1 MKNLFFM
8 KRMWVA
14 ILTSI
19 LFGLGAFATQIPI
32 PSTPADSLEHFLES
46 HTDKYA
52 NGDTILLVDASYVVS
67 GTIDLYHGVTIMG
80 DPALSTPPLVEFL
93 DDGFRLKQDSTD
105 VIIRGLRLDGSD
117 LTNGKTASFILRM
130 NNIPASDSI
139 FGYMKIEDVEAW
151 GFGGGIDLHQQKHA
165 QYDSIVVNKVLWH
178 DFSGEYCVDP
188 NINFPGVL
196 KITNST
202 FYNITH
208 GFVKNPD
215 FASDKNDYTK
225 IPKTYI
231 IDHNTIYNLGGT
243 NNSLIQVND
252 PKDSTVTFTFTNN
265 IVQKLYDPTNVR
277 PFRIDP
283 SAGTFDFDYNV
294 FYDFMPTNPD
304 KMQYSLD
311 STAAH
316 QTNVTVTNLITDD
329 PKFLDKDDFRLP
341 LNSPLFT
348 ADSKGGQIGDPR
360 WTEFEGVH
368 VYEPEEKVFTNNPVQ
383 LEAAIVLAS
392 GDTVIN
398 WTVEERYGGTRA
410 AATIVDSTG
419 LLTPTVAGQVKVT
432 ATSVENGAFFD
443 TLIVTI
449 QDSIHVTA
457 IEVQAETT
465 TIVEKDGDLDI
476 WASITPKN
484 PTDPRIEW
492 SVSNETIAIIN
503 RETND
508 TTIEL
513 VAKSNGVVWVK
524 VKSLDSGLEDSLD
537 ITVNIPGAPILVD
550 NIEVSLPSGASDT
563 INTIGGTLQLEV
575 EVTPANADNKDV
587 TWAAAP
593 SDVATVVNGL
603 VTSLKEGTVTITAT
617 AADGSGISDA
627 IDIVIKVPEPHVSGI
642 QESSVGQIK
651 VFPNPANDFITL
663 NIAQQSIV
671 SIHNIVGERVMNQIL
686 EVGGTID
693 ISGLTDGIYFVNA
706 VSGGKAMTV
715 RFVKD

>member
-1 MKNLFFM
+1 M
-8 KRMWVA
+8 
-14 ILTSI
+14 
-19 LFGLGAFATQIPI
+19 
-32 PSTPADSLEHFLES
+32 
-46 HTDKYA
+46 
-52 NGDTILLVDASYVVS
+52 
-67 GTIDLYHGVTIMG
+67 
-80 DPALSTPPLVEFL
+80 
-93 DDGFRLKQDSTD
+93 
-105 VIIRGLRLDGSD
+105 
-117 LTNGKTASFILRM
+117 
-130 NNIPASDSI
+130 
-139 FGYMKIEDVEAW
+139 
-151 GFGGGIDLHQQKHA
+151 
-165 QYDSIVVNKVLWH
+165 
-178 DFSGEYCVDP
+178 
-188 NINFPGVL
+188 
-196 KITNST
+196 
-202 FYNITH
+202 
-208 GFVKNPD
+208 
-215 FASDKNDYTK
+215 
-225 IPKTYI
+225 
-231 IDHNTIYNLGGT
+231 
-243 NNSLIQVND
+243 
-252 PKDSTVTFTFTNN
+252 
-265 IVQKLYDPTNVR
+265 
-277 PFRIDP
+277 
-283 SAGTFDFDYNV
+283 
-294 FYDFMPTNPD
+294 
-304 KMQYSLD
+304 
-311 STAAH
+311 
-316 QTNVTVTNLITDD
+316 
-329 PKFLDKDDFRLP
+329 
-341 LNSPLFT
+341 
-348 ADSKGGQIGDPR
+348 
-360 WTEFEGVH
+360 
-368 VYEPEEKVFTNNPVQ
+368 
-383 LEAAIVLAS
+383 
-392 GDTVIN
+392 
-398 WTVEERYGGTRA
+398 
-410 AATIVDSTG
+410 
-419 LLTPTVAGQVKVT
+419 
-432 ATSVENGAFFD
+432 
-443 TLIVTI
+443 
-449 QDSIHVTA
+449 TA

-693 ISGLTDGIYFVNA
+693 ISGLVNGIYIVNA
-706 VSGGKAMTV
+706 VSGDKVITL

>member
-1 MKNLFFM
+1 MK
-8 KRMWVA
+8 KMWVA

-19 LFGLGAFATQIPI
+19 LFGLSAYTTQIPI
-32 PSTPADSLEHFLES
+32 PDTPADSLEHFLENY
-46 HTDKYA
+46 TDLYA
-52 NGDTILLVDASYVVS
+52 NGDTILLVDPSYVVS
-67 GTIDLYHGVTIMG
+67 GTVDLYHGVTIMG
-80 DPALSTPPLVEFL
+80 DPALATPPLVEFL
-93 DDGFRLKQDSTD
+93 DDGFRLKQDSTS
-105 VIIRGLRLDGSD
+105 VIITGLKLDGSD

-165 QYDSIVVNKVLWH
+165 QYDSIVVNNVIWH
-178 DFSGEYCVDP
+178 DFNGEYCVDP

-202 FYNITH
+202 FYNIGW

-215 FASDKNDYTK
+215 FASDLNNFLK

-231 IDHNTIYNLGGT
+231 IDHNTIYNLGGK
-243 NNSLIQVND
+243 NNALVQVND
-252 PKDSTVTFTFTNN
+252 PKDSTVTLTFTNN

-283 SAGTFDFDYNV
+283 SAGTFDFDHNV
-294 FYDFMPTNPD
+294 FYDYVPTNPD

-311 STAAH
+311 ATAAN

-329 PKFLDKDDFRLP
+329 PEFLDKDDFRLP

-348 ADSKGGQIGDPR
+348 ADSDGGQIGDPR

-368 VYEPEEKVFTNNPVQ
+368 VYEPEEKVFINNPVQ
-383 LEAAIVLAS
+383 LDAAIILAS

-398 WTVEERYGGTRA
+398 WTVEERYGSTRGA
-410 AATIVDSTG
+410 ADIVDSTG
-419 LLTPTVAGQVKVT
+419 LLTPTVPGQVKVT
-432 ATSVENGAFFD
+432 ATSVENGTFFD

-476 WASITPKN
+476 IASITPKN
-484 PTDPRIEW
+484 ATDPRIEW
-492 SVSNETIAIIN
+492 SVSDEMIAIIN
-503 RETND
+503 GETND
-508 TTIEL
+508 TIIEL

-524 VKSLDSGLEDSLD
+524 AKSLDSGLEDSLD
-537 ITVNIPGAPILVD
+537 ITIAIPVVQSDDATLSDLQVD
-550 NIEVSLPSGASDT
+550 GTTVEGFVSDT
-563 INTIGGTLQLEV
+563 TDYAVELPVGTTTVPTVTATPTHPNASAAVTAATALPGTTTV
-575 EVTPANADNKDV
+575 EVTAEDGTTKKSYTIDF
-587 TWAAAP
+587 
-593 SDVATVVNGL
+593 TVE
-603 VTSLKEGTVTITAT
+603 TTGTEENLT
-617 AADGSGISDA
+617 D
-627 IDIVIKVPEPHVSGI
+627 
-642 QESSVGQIK
+642 QIK

-686 EVGGTID
+686 EVGGAID
-693 ISGLTDGIYFVNA
+693 ISGLTNGIYIVNA
-706 VSGGKAMTV
+706 VSGDKVIIA
-715 RFVKD
+715 RFVKE

>member
-8 KRMWVA
+8 KKMWVA

-19 LFGLGAFATQIPI
+19 LFGLSAYTTQIPI
-32 PSTPADSLEHFLES
+32 PATPADSLEHFLENY
-46 HTDKYA
+46 TDLYA
-52 NGDTILLVDASYVVS
+52 NGDTILLVDPSYVVS
-67 GTIDLYHGVTIMG
+67 GTVDLYHGVTIMG
-80 DPALSTPPLVEFL
+80 DPALATPPLVEFL
-93 DDGFRLKQDSTD
+93 DDGFRLKQDSTS
-105 VIIRGLRLDGSD
+105 VIITGLKLDGSD

-165 QYDSIVVNKVLWH
+165 QYDSIVVNNVIWH
-178 DFSGEYCVDP
+178 DFNGEYCVDP

-202 FYNITH
+202 FYNIGW

-215 FASDKNDYTK
+215 FASDLNNFLK

-231 IDHNTIYNLGGT
+231 IDHNTIYNLGGK
-243 NNSLIQVND
+243 NNALVQVND
-252 PKDSTVTFTFTNN
+252 PKDSTVTLTFTNN

-283 SAGTFDFDYNV
+283 SAGTFDFDHNV
-294 FYDFMPTNPD
+294 FYDYVPTNPD

-311 STAAH
+311 ATAAN

-329 PKFLDKDDFRLP
+329 PEFLDKDDFRLP

-348 ADSKGGQIGDPR
+348 ADSDGGQIGDPR

-368 VYEPEEKVFTNNPVQ
+368 VYEPEEKVFINNPVQ
-383 LEAAIVLAS
+383 LDAAIILAS

-398 WTVEERYGGTRA
+398 WTVEERYGSTRGA
-410 AATIVDSTG
+410 ADIVDSTG
-419 LLTPTVAGQVKVT
+419 LLTPTVPGQVKVT
-432 ATSVENGAFFD
+432 ATSVENGTFFD

-476 WASITPKN
+476 IASITPKN
-484 PTDPRIEW
+484 ATDPRIEW
-492 SVSNETIAIIN
+492 SVSDEMIAIIN
-503 RETND
+503 GETND
-508 TTIEL
+508 TIIEL

-524 VKSLDSGLEDSLD
+524 AKSLDSGLEDSLD
-537 ITVNIPGAPILVD
+537 ITVAIPVVQSDDATLSDLQVD
-550 NIEVSLPSGASDT
+550 GTTVEGFVSDT
-563 INTIGGTLQLEV
+563 TDYAVELPVGTTTVPTVTATPTHPNASAAVTAATALPGTTTV
-575 EVTPANADNKDV
+575 EVTAEDGTTKKSYTIDF
-587 TWAAAP
+587 
-593 SDVATVVNGL
+593 TVE
-603 VTSLKEGTVTITAT
+603 TTGTEENLT
-617 AADGSGISDA
+617 D
-627 IDIVIKVPEPHVSGI
+627 
-642 QESSVGQIK
+642 QIK

-693 ISGLTDGIYFVNA
+693 ISGLVNGIYIVNA
-706 VSGGKAMTV
+706 VSGDKVIIA
-715 RFVKD
+715 RFVKE